1 VTLEVTSLALG
12 PYQTNCYVVVTE
24 GSADAVVVDPGYD
37 AERII
42 ALLDERGLAL
52 RAILVTHGHLDHIG
66 AVRDLA
72 AATGV
77 DVWMARGDADDL
89 RSYEP
94 APYEPDHEV
103 GGGDTV
109 TVAGITFR
117 VLDVPGHTSGSVAF
131 ATDGVAFV
139 GDVLFSGSIGRTDF
153 EGGDLDTLIESIAL
167 LMRELPPDTV
177 VASGHGPA
185 TTLER
190 ELATN
195 PFLDRLR

>member
-24 GSADAVVVDPGYD
+24 GSADAVVVDPGDD
-37 AERII
+37 AQRILT
-42 ALLDERGLAL
+42 LLDERGLAL

-77 DVWMARGDADDL
+77 EVWMARGDSDDL
-89 RSYEP
+89 RTYEP